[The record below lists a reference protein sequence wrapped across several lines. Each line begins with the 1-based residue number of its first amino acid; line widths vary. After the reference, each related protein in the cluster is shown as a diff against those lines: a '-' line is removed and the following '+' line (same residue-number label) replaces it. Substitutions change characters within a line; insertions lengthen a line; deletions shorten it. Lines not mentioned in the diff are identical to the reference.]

1 MIGEPPVF
9 NAARLKRGHPII
21 PNYQYSKGDGN
32 VTNSIE
38 PTDDVLTVAAIVWVS
53 LRPSAAH

>member
-1 MIGEPPVF
+1 MKNSVLCRQTQMRPSTGL
-9 NAARLKRGHPII
+9 NS
-21 PNYQYSKGDGN
+21 NYQYSKGDGN